1 MAHLSRRGE
10 HLVARLLL
18 QKLRIFHQTLVIVAM
33 LRCRMRST
41 DKDGRPEV
49 HVRRVEQPDL
59 ANLLRMVTAHHGDI
73 TRVNLDTR
81 ARDVMGDTPSPWTLV
96 AEVGGFLGG

>member
-1 MAHLSRRGE
+1 
-10 HLVARLLL
+10 
-18 QKLRIFHQTLVIVAM
+18 
-33 LRCRMRST
+33 MRST

-96 AEVGGFLGG
+96 AEVGGFLVGYAASCPPAQTHSGLRRMCLYHLGRSRRPTL